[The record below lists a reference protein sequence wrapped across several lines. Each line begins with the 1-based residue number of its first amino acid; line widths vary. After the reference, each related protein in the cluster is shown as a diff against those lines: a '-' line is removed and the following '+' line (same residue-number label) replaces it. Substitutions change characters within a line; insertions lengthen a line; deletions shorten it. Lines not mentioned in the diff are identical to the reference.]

1 MYTIRT
7 TNQFKKDLKRCKKK
21 GLNINILEE
30 AIQLLAESGTLPLK
44 YKSHKLSGTYQI
56 AGNVT

>member
-44 YKSHKLSGTYQI
+44 YKSHKLSGTY
-56 AGNVT
+56 

>member
-7 TNQFKKDLKRCKKK
+7 TNQFEKDLKRYKKR

-30 AIQLLAESGTLPLK
+30 GIQLLAESGTLPVNIN
-44 YKSHKLSGTYQI
+44 HI
-56 AGNVT
+56 N

>member
-21 GLNINILEE
+21 GLNINISTYL
-30 AIQLLAESGTLPLK
+30 
-44 YKSHKLSGTYQI
+44 HKKHLYLQ
-56 AGNVT
+56 